1 MPQNIVV
8 GHKQLMA
15 EAEAEVDSMSTAD
28 AIAVL
33 GQPDVAII
41 DIRDP
46 REIEREGRIPG
57 SFHAPRGML
66 EFWVDP
72 ESPYH
77 KPIFA
82 EERKFIIHC
91 ASGWRSL
98 LATQVLQD
106 RAAIRGMLLTSA
118 KSTFFAGADLKATMR
133 LTPADAGATAS
144 AATRSNSRPP
154 RASASGSARRR
165 ASALN
170 SSGAPL
176 SWS

>member
-1 MPQNIVV
+1 MPQKIVI

-15 EAEAEVDSMSTAD
+15 EAEAQVSHVSAAEALVMQSR
-28 AIAVL
+28 
-33 GQPDVAII
+33 PDVVIV

-46 REIEREGRIPG
+46 REIQREGRIPG

-82 EERKFIIHC
+82 EDNTFVIHC

-98 LATQVLQD
+98 LATQVLQ
-106 RAAIRGMLLTSA
+106 RMGLHPVLNMKGGFGAW
-118 KSTFFAGADLKATMR
+118 KEAGGPVEKVE
-133 LTPADAGATAS
+133 PK
-144 AATRSNSRPP
+144 
-154 RASASGSARRR
+154 
-165 ASALN
+165 
-170 SSGAPL
+170 
-176 SWS
+176 

>member
-1 MPQNIVV
+1 MAQTIVL
-8 GHKQLMA
+8 GYKQLMA
-15 EAEAEVDSMSTAD
+15 EAEAKVSQIAAAD
-28 AIAVL
+28 AIKLHGGENVTI
-33 GQPDVAII
+33 V

-82 EERKFIIHC
+82 EDRTFIIHC

-98 LATQVLQD
+98 LATELLQRMGLKPVLNLKGGFG
-106 RAAIRGMLLTSA
+106 AW
-118 KSTFFAGADLKATMR
+118 KEAGGPVER
-133 LTPADAGATAS
+133 LEPK
-144 AATRSNSRPP
+144 
-154 RASASGSARRR
+154 
-165 ASALN
+165 
-170 SSGAPL
+170 
-176 SWS
+176 